1 MQDDTLSVA
10 IATEEMCLCPGENA
24 TKNLCIKR
32 LSLMGGL
39 AKKEKNGVFLTLFPW
54 KSIKKY
60 QLVRFNQN
68 ARITA
73 GGGLQNIQV
82 RNLRIKNCKKEL
94 IPSNGYDIVTI
105 TL

>member
-1 MQDDTLSVA
+1 MSVA
-10 IATEEMCLCPGENA
+10 IATEEMCLHPGANA
-24 TKNLCIKR
+24 TKNLRVKR
-32 LSLMGGL
+32 LSLMRGL
-39 AKKEKNGVFLTLFPW
+39 AKKEKNGAFLTLFPW

-60 QLVRFNQN
+60 QIVRFNQN
-68 ARITA
+68 VRISSEDR
-73 GGGLQNIQV
+73 LQNIQV